1 MKHLILKRFLAQFRH
16 SENGA
21 VTVDWIVI
29 TAGALALA
37 IASMALIEA
46 EATSLASDT
55 GVYLA
60 ARAN

>member
-1 MKHLILKRFLAQFRH
+1 MTHKRMKQFFARFLRH
-16 SENGA
+16 EQGA

-29 TAGALALA
+29 TAGALSLA

-46 EATSLASDT
+46 EATSLASET
-55 GVYLA
+55 GSYVA